1 MRLTKLVGAGN
12 DFLVTTDPDE
22 TARLEPSVVV
32 ALCDRRN
39 GVGADG
45 VIGLDAHDAMV
56 LYNADGSR
64 AEMSGNG
71 LRCLGHLVTEERG
84 VGEVAFETDA
94 GRRIY
99 RRVGREGGSV
109 LGATTMGPVS
119 VRANERGWFV
129 DAGNPHEVRQLAS
142 PQELASLDVASL
154 GRCAQAH
161 YPQGVN
167 VEWAVVL
174 APDEVV
180 MRVFERGV
188 GETEACGTGSTAV
201 AVALASAGLVERTS
215 VRVRNPGGALTVE
228 VTEPEP
234 VLVGPSRL
242 VASVDVDVEALRA

>member
-12 DFLVTTDPDE
+12 DFLVTIDPAV
-22 TARLEPSVVV
+22 TACLDASVVA
-32 ALCDRRN
+32 ALCERRH

-45 VIGLDAHDAMV
+45 VIGLDGRGAMV
-56 LYNADGSR
+56 LFNADGSR

-84 VGEVAFETDA
+84 VGEVALETDA
-94 GRRIY
+94 GRRSY
-99 RRVGREGGSV
+99 RRVGRDGVSV
-109 LGATTMGPVS
+109 LGATTMGAVA
-119 VRANERGWFV
+119 VRAIERGWLV
-129 DAGNPHEVRQLAS
+129 DVGNPHEVRLLTS

-154 GRCAQAH
+154 GHEAQDH

-201 AVALASAGLVERTS
+201 AVALASAGLLTRAS
-215 VRVRNPGGALTVE
+215 VRVHNPGGALTVE
-228 VTEPEP
+228 VATPEP

-242 VASVDVDVEALRA
+242 VASVEVDTEALRA